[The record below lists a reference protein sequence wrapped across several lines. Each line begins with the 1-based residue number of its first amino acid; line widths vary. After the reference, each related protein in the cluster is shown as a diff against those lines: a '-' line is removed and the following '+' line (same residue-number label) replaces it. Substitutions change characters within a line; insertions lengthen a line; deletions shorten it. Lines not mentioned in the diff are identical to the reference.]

1 MLGLPRN
8 LALVYLVVVATYSAE
23 GFITVVLPPYLQYQG
38 VPLDSIGAIV
48 SALAFASLFSRL
60 PAGLL
65 YRPRRAN
72 ASIALAGLAVAA
84 ATFLYPRTDSEV
96 VLGALRLVHGFAF
109 GVSTTLN
116 MAQFFDARP
125 PDFDRG
131 RAMGLFAACIAA
143 GNMTGNFIGGWWAD
157 HLGFES
163 AFTAAAVFPLLA
175 AATNLQVHHE
185 PPQGA
190 GGEKK
195 PSRGLTGTLRALRNP
210 AILLAAL
217 LLFCL
222 NLMNQ
227 MFVAFFSLYGLGIGL
242 SLTAVGT
249 LRAAASFGG
258 IFTRVFAGV
267 LGRFW
272 TAQRIT
278 RVGIAASG
286 VVLFLVPTTTALVL
300 LTPLVVAMAVLRSVV
315 TVTGGVNVIDA
326 TDATAEQRGLASG
339 LFNMGKDLGAMAG
352 PFFGGLVSAQVGVGA
367 MMQVIAVAA
376 LVLFWVPTAL
386 LEPRLRRARAA
397 RLALPVE
404 TAKSP
409 PASTPPPAGSA
420 SRGD

>member
-1 MLGLPRN
+1 MFGLPRN
-8 LALVYLVVVATYSAE
+8 LALIYLVVVGTYSAE
-23 GFITVVLPPYLQYQG
+23 GFITVILPPYLQYQG
-38 VPLDSIGAIV
+38 VPLDYIGAIV

-72 ASIALAGLAVAA
+72 VSIAVAGVAVAA
-84 ATFLYPRTDSEV
+84 ATFFYPRTDSEV
-96 VLGALRLVHGFAF
+96 LLGALRLVHGFAF

-116 MAQFFDARP
+116 MAQFFDVRP
-125 PDFDRG
+125 PQFDRS

-175 AATNLQVHHE
+175 AAINLQIRHE
-185 PPQGA
+185 PAEVGA
-190 GGEKK
+190 DGQKK
-195 PSRGLTGTLRALRNP
+195 QPRGVRATLHALRNP

-242 SLTAVGT
+242 SLTAIGT
-249 LRAAASFGG
+249 LRAAASFSG
-258 IFTRVFAGV
+258 IFTRVFAGEW
-267 LGRFW
+267 GRFW

-278 RVGIAASG
+278 RVGITASG
-286 VVLFLVPTTTALVL
+286 VVLFLVPTTTTLAVL
-300 LTPLVVAMAVLRSVV
+300 APLVIGMAVLRSIV

-352 PFFGGLVSAQVGVGA
+352 PFFGGLVSAQVGVGP

-376 LVLFWVPTAL
+376 LALFWGATAL

-397 RLALPVE
+397 RLAHPVE
-404 TAKSP
+404 AAK
-409 PASTPPPAGSA
+409 
-420 SRGD
+420 